1 MPLPTIR
8 RLIFLL
14 VVFQALAGL
23 GLAASAH
30 ADIGTPVANLEM
42 TTLQGSKQP
51 LLAESGNTALFFF
64 RPQQARSRA
73 AMQSLVPCMSEFA
86 DKSVHLVGVVSDA
99 EALPDVSALVHETGF
114 TAAVL
119 VDPGDALYGSLAL
132 AMHPVVAVIG
142 PDHKLA
148 AFEPYRTIDFCA
160 VLRSRLHLLLGDIS
174 ESQMQRTLSPERA
187 SEGGQTQLARRY
199 RAMAAMLFNSK
210 SYDKALASVRQSLA
224 QDPKLASTHMLLGQ
238 ILAAQGHC
246 AEAKAAF
253 EQALVLDASL
263 NPASQSASGCLVAN

>member
-14 VVFQALAGL
+14 VVFQALAGM
-23 GLAASAH
+23 GLAVSAH

-42 TTLQGSKQP
+42 TTLQGSNLP

-73 AMQSLVPCMSEFA
+73 ALQALVPCLSEFA
-86 DKSVHLVGVVSDA
+86 DKTVHLVGVVSDSV
-99 EALPDVSALVHETGF
+99 ALSDVSALVQETGF

-148 AFEPYRTIDFCA
+148 AFEPYRTVDFCA
-160 VLRSRLHLLLGDIS
+160 VLRSRIHLLLGDIS
-174 ESQMQRTLSPERA
+174 EAQMQRTLNPERA
-187 SEGGQTQLARRY
+187 SEGGQTQVARGY
-199 RAMAAMLFNSK
+199 RAMAAMLFKSK

-224 QDPKLASTHMLLGQ
+224 HDPKLASAHMLLGQ
-238 ILAAQGHC
+238 ILAGQGHC
-246 AEAKAAF
+246 AEAQAAF
-253 EQALVLDASL
+253 QQALALDASL
-263 NPASQSASGCLVAN
+263 SPASQPEPSCPVAD

>member
-1 MPLPTIR
+1 MPLQTIKH
-8 RLIFLL
+8 LIWLL
-14 VVFQALAGL
+14 VLLPALAGL

-42 TTLQGSKQP
+42 TTLQGGKQP
-51 LLAESGNTALFFF
+51 LLAASGNTALFFF
-64 RPQQARSRA
+64 RSHQERSRA
-73 AMQSLVPCMSEFA
+73 AMQTLVPCLSEFA
-86 DKSVHLVGVVSDA
+86 DISVHLVGVVSDS
-99 EALPDVSALVHETGF
+99 EVLPDVSALVQETGF

-160 VLRSRLHLLLGDIS
+160 VLRSRIHLLLGEIS
-174 ESQMQRTLSPERA
+174 ESQMQHTLNPERA
-187 SEGGQTQLARRY
+187 SEGGQTQVARRY
-199 RAMAAMLFNSK
+199 QAMAAMLFKSK
-210 SYDKALASVRQSLA
+210 SYDKALTSVRQSLA
-224 QDPKLASTHMLLGQ
+224 QDPKLASAHLLLGQ

-246 AEAKAAF
+246 TEAKAAL

-263 NPASQSASGCLVAN
+263 SPASQSESSCLAAN

>member
-1 MPLPTIR
+1 MPLPTIK

-14 VVFQALAGL
+14 VVFQALACM

-51 LLAESGNTALFFF
+51 LLTESGNTALFFF
-64 RPQQARSRA
+64 RPKQARSRA
-73 AMQSLVPCMSEFA
+73 AMQSLVPCLSEFA

-187 SEGGQTQLARRY
+187 SDGGQTQLARRY

-224 QDPKLASTHMLLGQ
+224 QDPKLASAHMLLGQ

-263 NPASQSASGCLVAN
+263 NPASQFASSCLVAN

>member
-1 MPLPTIR
+1 MPLPTIK
-8 RLIFLL
+8 RLVLLL
-14 VVFQALAGL
+14 VVFPALAGM

-42 TTLQGSKQP
+42 ATLQGSKLP
-51 LLAESGNTALFFF
+51 LLAESGSTVLFFF
-64 RPQQARSRA
+64 RPRQERSRTA
-73 AMQSLVPCMSEFA
+73 LQDLEPCLKEFA
-86 DKSVHLVGVVSDA
+86 GKSLRLVGVVSGSV
-99 EALPDVSALVHETGF
+99 ALPDVSALVQETGF
-114 TAAVL
+114 TAPVMIDA
-119 VDPGDALYGSLAL
+119 GDALYGSLAL

-210 SYDKALASVRQSLA
+210 NYDKALASVRQSLA
-224 QDPKLASTHMLLGQ
+224 HDPNLASAQTLLGQ

-246 AEAKAAF
+246 AQAQAAF
-253 EQALVLDASL
+253 QQALALDASL
-263 NPASQSASGCLVAN
+263 SPASQTASSCPAAG